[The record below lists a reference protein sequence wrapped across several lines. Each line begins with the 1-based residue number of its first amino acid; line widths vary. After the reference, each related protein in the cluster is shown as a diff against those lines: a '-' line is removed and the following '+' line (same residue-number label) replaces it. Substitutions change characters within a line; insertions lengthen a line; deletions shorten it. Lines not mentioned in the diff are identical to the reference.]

1 MADLCAPIPDVSVTS
16 KSVQIEDLEFSS
28 DHRISHSHEGVGSGE
43 DTLLHYV
50 IIILAQLL
58 KAFLAEK
65 SHESGLYLFFFYILY
80 LQF

>member
-43 DTLLHYV
+43 DTILH
-50 IIILAQLL
+50 
-58 KAFLAEK
+58 
-65 SHESGLYLFFFYILY
+65 
-80 LQF
+80 